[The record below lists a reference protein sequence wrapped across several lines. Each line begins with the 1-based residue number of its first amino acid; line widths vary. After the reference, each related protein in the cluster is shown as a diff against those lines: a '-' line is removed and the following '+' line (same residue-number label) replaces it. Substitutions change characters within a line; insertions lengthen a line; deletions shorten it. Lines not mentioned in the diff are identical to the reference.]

1 MGHLGEEF
9 KHHLVG
15 WDNLCSPMASGG
27 SGIQKLTMLNQSLL
41 GKRLWW
47 FQLERD

>member
-15 WDNLCSPMASGG
+15 WDNLCSLLASGG
-27 SGIQKLTMLNQSLL
+27 LGIRKLTILNQPLL
-41 GKRLWW
+41 G
-47 FQLERD
+47 